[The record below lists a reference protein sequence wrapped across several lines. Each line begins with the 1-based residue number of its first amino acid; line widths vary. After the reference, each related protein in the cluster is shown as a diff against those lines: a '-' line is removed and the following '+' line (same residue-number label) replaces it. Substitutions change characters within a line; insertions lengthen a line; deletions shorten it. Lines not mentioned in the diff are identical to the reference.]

1 MAVDWENV
9 QNPRLGNELLRNTFI
24 TGSSVCKLQVEFCVV
39 GNGRSLRPEAG
50 EQPLRDMPG
59 SNDSKGRP
67 QTIAHRMEKTF
78 AIKKK
83 VNEKML

>member
-1 MAVDWENV
+1 MAVDRENF
-9 QNPRLGNELLRNTFI
+9 QNPRLGNELLRNTFS
-24 TGSSVCKLQVEFCVV
+24 TGSSVCKLQVEFYVV
-39 GNGRSLRPEAG
+39 GNGRSLRAEAG
-50 EQPLRDMPG
+50 EQPLRDTPG

-67 QTIAHRMEKTF
+67 QTITHRMENTF